1 MDQAGKCGWHVLA
14 PVTRFPPWSN
24 KWFPLKSPKRKK
36 CKKSLRRAA
45 DSWWSR
51 SVPPLYQSHRLA
63 RRFCTCRVFLLWCR
77 RWSPDNIVGK
87 ISISTEEWMEDNT
100 RASCFH
106 PRRQGIHIVS
116 SLIRNRHSF
125 INFCGHFLFCSFV
138 FAFFLSPTW
147 LKPRLLQ
154 QELDFQQKCKLLLKH
169 PLFYILIIT

>member
-87 ISISTEEWMEDNT
+87 ISISTEEWMEDNR
-100 RASCFH
+100 RASFFH
-106 PRRQGIHIVS
+106 PRRQGINIVS
-116 SLIRNRHSF
+116 CLIRNRHF
-125 INFCGHFLFCSFV
+125 QNVLPFLWTFSFCSFV
-138 FAFFLSPTW
+138 FSD
-147 LKPRLLQ
+147 RLLSS
-154 QELDFQQKCKLLLKH
+154 
-169 PLFYILIIT
+169 FYPHGLIQAITKRIGFSTKM